1 MAGTVPM
8 QCYCC
13 VLMHYLVHTLG
24 RSPELFLAEPNSRK
38 PSEPTNMAETTGF
51 TYAEMDE
58 THTAALIEAEA
69 RCGGALM
76 NVVAPLFTSTLSL
89 HTLDTLLFESW

>member
-1 MAGTVPM
+1 VLLLCADALFGSHAGQVTRAV
-8 QCYCC
+8 
-13 VLMHYLVHTLG
+13 
-24 RSPELFLAEPNSRK
+24 LAEPNSRK

>member
-1 MAGTVPM
+1 
-8 QCYCC
+8 
-13 VLMHYLVHTLG
+13 
-24 RSPELFLAEPNSRK
+24 
-38 PSEPTNMAETTGF
+38 MAETTGF